1 MSVGGASALDAP
13 RALANPDLSHYY
25 SYAPSSPSQSSLFDD
40 ILPVADSFAL
50 DLAHLDPSQAHHHS
64 SLGNLANNSN
74 NLNNGN
80 ADMFPDFHLDDFLVA
95 HHDAFDNSP
104 SFFPEECAPATTA
117 GLQPP
122 FGASTD
128 GCDDGRN
135 AVTV

>member
-13 RALANPDLSHYY
+13 RALAHPDLAHYY

-40 ILPVADSFAL
+40 ILPVADSFAM
-50 DLAHLDPSQAHHHS
+50 DLAHLDPSQAHHS
-64 SLGNLANNSN
+64 SLANINH
-74 NLNNGN
+74 GN

>member
-1 MSVGGASALDAP
+1 MGPAVSVGGASALDAP
-13 RALANPDLSHYY
+13 RALTNPDLSHYY

-50 DLAHLDPSQAHHHS
+50 DLAHLDASQAHPS
-64 SLGNLANNSN
+64 LANINVNNSH
-74 NLNNGN
+74 GN
-80 ADMFPDFHLDDFLVA
+80 ADIFPDFHLDDFLVA